1 MTLKL
6 ITGPSESITT
16 AEAKL
21 HLRVDGSDDDT
32 IIAALITAAREQCE
46 HELGRGIG
54 SQTWQRTLDAFPA
67 SGIALGMPPVASI
80 SSIQYI
86 DTASALQT
94 ISPAAYTL
102 DAASDDE
109 AWALPAEGYEWPDT
123 LDTANAV
130 RVQFVCGLPSVPS
143 TVRAWML
150 LRIGTLYQHRAEIAA
165 GLSVSALPDQFAA
178 RLLDRYRVWSA

>member
-21 HLRVDGSDDDT
+21 HLRVDSSDDDDL
-32 IIAALITAAREQCE
+32 IDALITAAREQCE

-54 SQTWQRTLDAFPA
+54 SQTWQRTLDAFPD

-80 SSIQYI
+80 TSVQYV
-86 DTASALQT
+86 DTAGTLQT
-94 ISPAAYTL
+94 LSSTLYTL
-102 DAASDDE
+102 DSASEDE
-109 AWALPAEGYEWPDT
+109 AWVLPAEDTEWPET

-130 RVQFVCGLPSVPS
+130 RVQFVCGLTTVPS

-165 GLSVSALPDQFAA
+165 GISINALPDQFSA
-178 RLLDRYRVWSA
+178 RLLDRYRVHAA

>member
-6 ITGPSESITT
+6 ITGPSESITL

-21 HLRVDGSDDDT
+21 QLRVDGADDDT
-32 IIAALITAAREQCE
+32 LITALITAAREQCE

-54 SQTWQRTLDAFPA
+54 SQTWQRTLDAFPRG
-67 SGIALGMPPVASI
+67 GIALGMPPVASI
-80 SSIQYI
+80 GSVQYI
-86 DTASALQT
+86 DAAAALQT
-94 ISPAAYTL
+94 LSSAAYTL

-109 AWALPAEGYEWPDT
+109 AWALPAQGYDWPST

-130 RVQFVCGLPSVPS
+130 RVQFTCGLTTVPS

-165 GLSVSALPDQFAA
+165 GTSIAALPEQYAA
-178 RLLDRYRVWSA
+178 RLLDRYRVWGA